1 MLCFN
6 LHFSS
11 CKLSF
16 WRFRSCALEEFFCLF
31 IILIII
37 DVPLFF
43 SNQQLFLLFR
53 ILTRPQSGAPLPGN
67 VGNGSILPSF
77 EHLVSLLKRAFGFH
91 SDINLVPDIESVR
104 TGLYH
109 V

>member
-1 MLCFN
+1 MPTGANSSEDLHVRLDVQTRLCDIV
-6 LHFSS
+6 
-11 CKLSF
+11 
-16 WRFRSCALEEFFCLF
+16 ALG
-31 IILIII
+31 
-37 DVPLFF
+37 
-43 SNQQLFLLFR
+43 
-53 ILTRPQSGAPLPGN
+53 PQSGAPLPGN